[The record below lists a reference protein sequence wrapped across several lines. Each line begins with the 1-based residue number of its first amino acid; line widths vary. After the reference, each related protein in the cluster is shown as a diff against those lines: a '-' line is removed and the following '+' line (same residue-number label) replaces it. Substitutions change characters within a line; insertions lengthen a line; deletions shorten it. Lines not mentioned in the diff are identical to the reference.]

1 MIQKKDNK
9 ESELNFSTI
18 HNETMDDVILE
29 SILIEVSTERGNIKL
44 LYDKAWFLTSEDK
57 WQCTV
62 DIYGNAGTSQ
72 VWIAPRF
79 RISGERINGM
89 CYLTELRMFQINPD
103 NRVHE
108 IPCRVL
114 AVDGESISKNDQL
127 TVDDHGDEMSPDDK
141 AKAAIKM
148 IKSFAAH
155 HNYMIAYS
163 GGKDS
168 VLLAYLVKE
177 ANIHAPLIYNNTTID
192 PPGTISFVR
201 RQGGF
206 INQPIENFF
215 NLVERRGFPT
225 MFRRFCCSE
234 LKEKFINEYIMTGV
248 RKSESVKRNKR
259 YCAFEDVFQFTK
271 SLQSV
276 RLHPLLYFTNEDVNY
291 LIQDR
296 QIECHPLY
304 YDSHGVFHVERRL
317 GCIGCPLQG
326 DRGVADFKAY
336 PKFLLQM
343 AKRGIRYHKQHG
355 HTAKDAYENLCYN
368 LFYSNHGYE
377 KYKQAFNGLFEN
389 DAKEFLEQQFQI
401 KLP

>member
-9 ESELNFSTI
+9 ECELNFSTI
-18 HNETMDDVILE
+18 QLAKMDEVILE
-29 SILIEVSTERGNIKL
+29 SVQIGVITERGFVKL
-44 LYDKAWFLTSEDK
+44 FYDRAWFLTCETD
-57 WQCTV
+57 WMCIV
-62 DIYGNAGTSQ
+62 DIYGNAGITQ
-72 VWIAPRF
+72 VWNAPRF
-79 RISGERINGM
+79 RVYGQRIQGM
-89 CYLTELRMFQINPD
+89 CYLKGLRMFRIEPNGSES
-103 NRVHE
+103 E

-114 AVDGESISKNDQL
+114 AVDGESLLEDDQL
-127 TVDDHGDEMSPDDK
+127 TVDDNGNEMSPNEK
-141 AKAAIKM
+141 AKAAITM
-148 IKSFAAH
+148 IKTFAAH

-177 ANIHAPLIYNNTTID
+177 ANVHAPLVYNNTTID

-201 RQGGF
+201 RQGGI
-206 INQPIENFF
+206 INQPKESFF
-215 NLVERRGFPT
+215 DLVEHRGFPT
-225 MFRRFCCSE
+225 MFRRFCCSV
-234 LKEKFINEYIMTGV
+234 LKEKFINDYIMTGV

-259 YCAFEDVFQFTK
+259 YCAFEDVFQYTK
-271 SLQSV
+271 SVQSV
-276 RLHPLLYFTNEDVNY
+276 RLHPLLYFTNEDVEY

-304 YDSHGVFHVERRL
+304 YDDDGVFHVERRL

-343 AKRGIRYHKQHG
+343 AKRGIRYHEQHG
-355 HTAKDAYENLCYN
+355 RTAKDAYENLCYN
-368 LFYSNHGYE
+368 LFYSNHGFK
-377 KYKQAFNGLFEN
+377 KYQKAFHGLFEN
-389 DAKEFLEQQFQI
+389 DAKAFLEQQFQI